1 MNFLDFCIMRPE
13 VIPAKAKTPI
23 VSKKNRKVELLFN
36 KIEKKKQKYLAKSS
50 LKNQPIDIEK

>member
-1 MNFLDFCIMRPE
+1 MRPE